1 MSYNECGVQERE
13 VSVINRFGRE
23 IIYTDYESVNESNL
37 IDVLQYAISIHEV
50 NSSDI
55 NYLYQYYKG
64 RQPILQKQNEVREEI
79 NNTVVVNHANEI
91 VNFFTGYCMGEP
103 ISYIARTSATEELG
117 ILNEYMFAEDKAACD
132 TDMAVWFL
140 ICGTSYRLT
149 LPDFDRE
156 DEAPFEIYS
165 LDPRDTFVVY
175 WSGVSHKPVMGVKYV
190 TKQNGD
196 KVYSVYTKD
205 MYYEVLNGMQVIRA
219 ERHIL
224 GDIPIIE
231 YPANNARLGVYEIVL
246 PLLDSINKETSL
258 RLDAVEQFVQAY
270 MLFKGVD
277 IDDPTFEQFK
287 KLGAIKVPVDGDV
300 KFITQELNQS
310 QNEIFV
316 EHLYDTIL
324 TIVGMPNRNMNATS
338 TSDTGSSVILRNG
351 WSDAEARAKNIEQ
364 MFKRSEKQFLKLV
377 IRICNTLRN
386 TDLKLSDIEIRFTR
400 RNYENITAKAN
411 VLVAMLNNDKIHPKL
426 AFEHCGMFIDPELA
440 YVMSAEYEK
449 EQTKELYAEV
459 DDYVRRSDEE

>member
-205 MYYEVLNGMQVIRA
+205 MYYEVLNGMQIVRA